1 MAFTGKTYI
10 HAAEDIMKEVA
21 VIMETVKDAAADM
34 ERDMK
39 EDAAAATTEK
49 VTDAAIMAK
58 AAAIKTNS
66 LAHVA
71 FTGIHIGR
79 TSRTV

>member
-1 MAFTGKTYI
+1 
-10 HAAEDIMKEVA
+10 MKEVA

-34 ERDMK
+34 EKAMR
-39 EDAAAATTEK
+39 EDAAEATTEK

>member
-21 VIMETVKDAAADM
+21 VIMETVKDAAAV
-34 ERDMK
+34 
-39 EDAAAATTEK
+39 TTEK